1 MSETKN
7 KTTTVKRPAIIT
19 ITCILGFL
27 GALMMLLT
35 LLNPSARTQMI
46 QEEGVII
53 IPFLMSIFI
62 FWVAGMI
69 GYWKMKRWGVYLYIV
84 MAVISIGGGF
94 LFNLQTGTFSY
105 LMPIIVIGIG
115 LIYLKRMT

>member
-1 MSETKN
+1 MGETKN

-19 ITCILGFL
+19 IICILGFL
-27 GALMMLLT
+27 GAVMMLLT

-69 GYWKMKRWGVYLYIV
+69 GYWKMKRWGVHLYIV
-84 MAVISIGGGF
+84 MAVISIGAGF
-94 LFNLQTGTFSY
+94 LFNLQTGTISY

-115 LIYLKRMT
+115 LIYFKRMT

>member
-7 KTTTVKRPAIIT
+7 KTTTLKRPVIIT
-19 ITCILGFL
+19 IICILGFL
-27 GALMMLLT
+27 GAVMMLLT

-62 FWVAGMI
+62 LWVAGMI
-69 GYWKMKRWGVYLYIV
+69 GYWKMKRWGVYLYFV

-115 LIYLKRMT
+115 LIYFKRMT